1 VSPPSLSEKRTTVLF
16 IDDDEEDLNLWSK
29 GLIQCSAHY
38 SILQAKTV
46 KAGLEL
52 FERNCID
59 CVLLDLDLPHES
71 GFEVL
76 IALLAER
83 KQLLKP
89 VIVLTRLYNPVL
101 REMTL
106 GNGAC
111 EYVIKH
117 HSSPQTLHE
126 AIQKAIG
133 SVGECD

>member
-1 VSPPSLSEKRTTVLF
+1 MSPPSLSDKRTTVLF
-16 IDDDEEDLNLWSK
+16 IDDDEEDLNLWSE
-29 GLIQCSAHY
+29 GLTRCSADY
-38 SILQAKTV
+38 SILKARTV

-52 FERNCID
+52 YEHNCID

-117 HSSPQTLHE
+117 QSSPQALHE

-133 SVGECD
+133 SVGYRE